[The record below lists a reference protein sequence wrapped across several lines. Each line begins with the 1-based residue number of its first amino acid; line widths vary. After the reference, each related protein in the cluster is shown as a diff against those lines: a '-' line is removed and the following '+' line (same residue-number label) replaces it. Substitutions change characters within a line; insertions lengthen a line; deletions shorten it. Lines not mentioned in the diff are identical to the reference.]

1 MHQAKRRRSR
11 YRSTRS
17 LDRKSR
23 RTTLRQVRSRVT
35 VSGSGSAGVRVW
47 GRVWGRVRLRVN
59 EGKESG
65 YCDGKG
71 LVFGLGL
78 GQDREQHKCTVRC
91 GDAGRVVNIRAQ
103 IPAHSRGM
111 EVNLILHLNPWRAT
125 FSKALGTSGSSVSS
139 A

>member
-1 MHQAKRRRSR
+1 M
-11 YRSTRS
+11 
-17 LDRKSR
+17 
-23 RTTLRQVRSRVT
+23 
-35 VSGSGSAGVRVW
+35 
-47 GRVWGRVRLRVN
+47 GRVRLRVS

-65 YCDGKG
+65 YGDGKG
-71 LVFGLGL
+71 LGLGLGLGL

-91 GDAGRVVNIRAQ
+91 GAADKVVYIRAQ

-111 EVNLILHLNPWRAT
+111 EANLILHLNPWRAT